1 MIVVLLLGITL
12 VYCSYSTAV
21 RNWFRVIYAQNPMSS
36 ASATR
41 PDSDALLA
49 EIWAF
54 ICPAGSETAVS
65 GY

>member
-1 MIVVLLLGITL
+1 
-12 VYCSYSTAV
+12 
-21 RNWFRVIYAQNPMSS
+21 MSS
-36 ASATR
+36 ASAAR

-65 GY
+65 GC